1 MFGSRRSHA
10 AYDYDGLCA
19 YLAEHFEGAA
29 APIVRA
35 VLEVSDTAQCVEPD
49 TDDAS
54 TAGMPVTFDAPVRAA
69 PPVSSDASA
78 APRTCAPRAAVP
90 GFASAGSMA
99 SMPARPC
106 APRLDDLLSNLD
118 EGFSPT
124 LLHLIDERGLTDAQ
138 VYRRANV
145 SRQLFSKIRK
155 DPDYRPTKQ
164 TVLAFAV
171 ALGLTLEEARDLLA
185 RAGFALSHSSRSD
198 VIVEYFL
205 AKGPSDVMVVNQALY
220 DYGEP
225 LLGSA

>member
-1 MFGSRRSHA
+1 MFGLRRSHA
-10 AYDYDGLCA
+10 AYASDDLCA
-19 YLAEHFEGAA
+19 YLAEHFEGAMAPIARAVSEVPDGSCGVPGVESLDTLVERMPVPGA
-29 APIVRA
+29 APC
-35 VLEVSDTAQCVEPD
+35 DEPD
-49 TDDAS
+49 MGDACM
-54 TAGMPVTFDAPVRAA
+54 ADAP
-69 PPVSSDASA
+69 ASFGA
-78 APRTCAPRAAVP
+78 
-90 GFASAGSMA
+90 
-99 SMPARPC
+99 PARPC
-106 APRLDDLLSNLD
+106 APRLDDLLNNLD

-138 VYRRANV
+138 AYRRANV

-185 RAGFALSHSSRSD
+185 RAGFALSHSSRFD

-205 AKGPSDVMVVNQALY
+205 VKGPRDVMVVNQALY